1 MNIVTY
7 NLPCRLI
14 TVLFTTSLT
23 SMTFLSLIF
32 TVMYS
37 LFTGSYS
44 YMPSAILLFVAFCF
58 YFQAMIE
65 DLNYFRFNI
74 NGSKTE

>member
-1 MNIVTY
+1 MNIVSY
-7 NLPCRLI
+7 KLPYRLI
-14 TVLFTTSLT
+14 TVLLTTSLT
-23 SMTFLSLIF
+23 SMTFISLLF

-65 DLNYFRFNI
+65 DLNYFRFSI
-74 NGSKTE
+74 NGSKTK